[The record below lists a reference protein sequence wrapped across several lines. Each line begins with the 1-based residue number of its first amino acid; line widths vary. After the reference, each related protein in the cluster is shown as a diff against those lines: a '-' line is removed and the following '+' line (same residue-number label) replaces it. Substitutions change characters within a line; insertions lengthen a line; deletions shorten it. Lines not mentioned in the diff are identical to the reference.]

1 MLMNLLGKLY
11 LKMFAFAGGGVF
23 LGPSSEEIPSSE
35 ETTSQTV
42 KELEEKIY
50 TPLDTL
56 IEVLTYGMQAVGVI
70 VCIKAIVD
78 LIAAYPQHDSTAMIG
93 AVKWLVSGIILG
105 SIGVLI
111 QLFRK

>member
-23 LGPSSEEIPSSE
+23 LEPSSEE
-35 ETTSQTV
+35 TSQTV

-50 TPLDTL
+50 TPMDTL
-56 IEVLTYGMQAVGVI
+56 IQVLTYGMEAVGVI
-70 VCIKAIVD
+70 ICIKAIVD
-78 LIAAYPQHDSTAMIG
+78 LVAAYPQHDSTAMIG

-105 SIGVLI
+105 SIGLLI